1 MRRTAA
7 LLLAALLAAAPV
19 TACGEDPQT
28 AAEFCQ
34 DHGGVN
40 ASLNEPDGDAT
51 CNDGTEFE
59 ADGDDSSSS
68 GSKSKKKR
76 R

>member
-1 MRRTAA
+1 MRKTIA
-7 LLLAALLAAAPV
+7 LLIAALLAVAPL
-19 TACGEDPQT
+19 AGCGEDPQT

-40 ASLNEPDGDAT
+40 VALNEPDGDAT

-59 ADGDDSSSS
+59 GDGDSEDESSD
-68 GSKSKKKR
+68 KKKKKR

>member
-7 LLLAALLAAAPV
+7 LLMALLLAAAPV
-19 TACGEDPQT
+19 AACGSDPQT

-40 ASLNEPDGDAT
+40 AALNEPDGDAT

-59 ADGDDSSSS
+59 GDGDSESSS